1 MLMNSRNVL
10 KYGAL
15 KTIDKVA
22 RTYSNIIAVSSINNV
37 EQFLEDTN
45 INMSMKSLA
54 ISIFMKISQ
63 VLPSRRL
70 EKLFSTF
77 CSQYSHFKD
86 EFKREIIVIS
96 RNICQNSPQQMKV
109 SSYFLFS
116 YTLTSSATALNS
128 THIMKLKMKL

>member
-1 MLMNSRNVL
+1 VALEAARVILEIPKIKEGLVTAAVSVLNDMLLNSKNIL

-15 KTIDKVA
+15 KTIDRVA
-22 RTYSNIIAVSSINNV
+22 RNYSNVIAVSCINNV

-63 VLPSRRL
+63 VLPNRRL

-77 CSQYSHFKD
+77 CNQYSHFKD

-96 RNICQNSPQQMKV
+96 RNICQNSPQQRKV
-109 SSYFLFS
+109 
-116 YTLTSSATALNS
+116 
-128 THIMKLKMKL
+128 

>member
-1 MLMNSRNVL
+1 MLLNTRNIL
-10 KYGAL
+10 RYSAL

-63 VLPSRRL
+63 VLPNRRL

-77 CSQYSHFKD
+77 CSQYTHFKD
-86 EFKREIIVIS
+86 EFKREIMVIS
-96 RNICQNSPQQMKV
+96 RNICQNSPQQRKV
-109 SSYFLFS
+109 NLILIVNYKLF
-116 YTLTSSATALNS
+116 
-128 THIMKLKMKL
+128 IC

>member
-1 MLMNSRNVL
+1 MLLNTRNIL
-10 KYGAL
+10 RYSAL

-63 VLPSRRL
+63 VLPNRRL
-70 EKLFSTF
+70 EKYTTNT
-77 CSQYSHFKD
+77 YT
-86 EFKREIIVIS
+86 III
-96 RNICQNSPQQMKV
+96 IHTK
-109 SSYFLFS
+109 
-116 YTLTSSATALNS
+116 
-128 THIMKLKMKL
+128 K